1 MNQKII
7 PFKFKKKS
15 SESQEKI
22 NHSKKNYEN
31 IFNDIL
37 NRKKIDN
44 SDSKNITNESL
55 ENKNQVNKKNKIKYI
70 SKVNNSNNNKPI
82 KKNIDDFKSKSK
94 ISENNKKNIVSYM
107 ILNEIKKTKDKNILS
122 YNDHNNFDINNDYM
136 NKTNILKRNN
146 YNKILNHH
154 FEKKPI
160 YTHQN
165 SNSNCKKKNNKFLV
179 LQNSQKSE
187 KEDKENKSMKKYK
200 NMNYNLT
207 KNEIDKK
214 SSKPFNVVKVMKKY
228 ELDFSEK
235 NILLNS
241 KNSNIN
247 SQRQSKVKKKKE
259 NKKYECE
266 EKKEKKLPS
275 YKIKNLIYKD
285 LKKNNHFNYVN
296 KIAITNDDLKENV
309 NNKNN
314 INNNNNNRYNKIKDL
329 RLNKSNLNLNIN
341 LTNLSEKAKKT
352 NFFCDHNFNIEGT
365 NLLNNKH
372 FNRQNTN
379 DYHLPFYNHS
389 SNKKLS
395 NLNHIISKGIKVQS
409 ININLGED
417 NNDNN
422 NNFNKYKSKFRNKD
436 NGNFIFLSEKNLK
449 SKVID
454 LEKKETQSDHDNEDY
469 WSNRSMTNSCKSGF
483 TASTRLRSLSKER
496 DKIKLINK
504 IRKKNEDDM
513 ERIGDKL
520 LNIVN
525 NFHKF
530 NDYSKTN
537 RKSDNRLIE
546 IKSKYKL

>member
-1 MNQKII
+1 MGV
-7 PFKFKKKS
+7 
-15 SESQEKI
+15 
-22 NHSKKNYEN
+22 H
-31 IFNDIL
+31 
-37 NRKKIDN
+37 
-44 SDSKNITNESL
+44 
-55 ENKNQVNKKNKIKYI
+55 
-70 SKVNNSNNNKPI
+70 
-82 KKNIDDFKSKSK
+82 
-94 ISENNKKNIVSYM
+94 
-107 ILNEIKKTKDKNILS
+107 
-122 YNDHNNFDINNDYM
+122 
-136 NKTNILKRNN
+136 
-146 YNKILNHH
+146 
-154 FEKKPI
+154 
-160 YTHQN
+160 
-165 SNSNCKKKNNKFLV
+165 
-179 LQNSQKSE
+179 
-187 KEDKENKSMKKYK
+187 
-200 NMNYNLT
+200 LT

-483 TASTRLRSLSKER
+483 TVSTRLRSLSKER

>member
-1 MNQKII
+1 MGL
-7 PFKFKKKS
+7 
-15 SESQEKI
+15 
-22 NHSKKNYEN
+22 H
-31 IFNDIL
+31 
-37 NRKKIDN
+37 
-44 SDSKNITNESL
+44 
-55 ENKNQVNKKNKIKYI
+55 
-70 SKVNNSNNNKPI
+70 
-82 KKNIDDFKSKSK
+82 
-94 ISENNKKNIVSYM
+94 
-107 ILNEIKKTKDKNILS
+107 
-122 YNDHNNFDINNDYM
+122 
-136 NKTNILKRNN
+136 
-146 YNKILNHH
+146 
-154 FEKKPI
+154 
-160 YTHQN
+160 
-165 SNSNCKKKNNKFLV
+165 
-179 LQNSQKSE
+179 
-187 KEDKENKSMKKYK
+187 
-200 NMNYNLT
+200 LT

-436 NGNFIFLSEKNLK
+436 NGNFIFLSEKN
-449 SKVID
+449 
-454 LEKKETQSDHDNEDY
+454 
-469 WSNRSMTNSCKSGF
+469 
-483 TASTRLRSLSKER
+483 
-496 DKIKLINK
+496 
-504 IRKKNEDDM
+504 
-513 ERIGDKL
+513 
-520 LNIVN
+520 
-525 NFHKF
+525 
-530 NDYSKTN
+530 
-537 RKSDNRLIE
+537 
-546 IKSKYKL
+546 

>member
-1 MNQKII
+1 MNQKIF
-7 PFKFKKKS
+7 PFKFNKKS

-22 NHSKKNYEN
+22 NHSKKNYEH

-55 ENKNQVNKKNKIKYI
+55 ENKNQLNKKNKIKYI
-70 SKVNNSNNNKPI
+70 SKINNSNNNEPI
-82 KKNIDDFKSKSK
+82 KKNKDDFKSKSK
-94 ISENNKKNIVSYM
+94 ILENNKKNIVSYM
-107 ILNEIKKTKDKNILS
+107 ILNEIKKTKDKNISS

-136 NKTNILKRNN
+136 NKTNILTRNN
-146 YNKILNHH
+146 YNKILNQH

-160 YTHQN
+160 YIHQN
-165 SNSNCKKKNNKFLV
+165 SNSNCRKKNNKFLV
-179 LQNSQKSE
+179 PQNSQKSK
-187 KEDKENKSMKKYK
+187 KEDKQNKSVKKYK
-200 NMNYNLT
+200 NINLT

-214 SSKPFNVVKVMKKY
+214 NSKPFNVVKVMKKY
-228 ELDFSEK
+228 ELDFSVK

-241 KNSNIN
+241 KTPNIN
-247 SQRQSKVKKKKE
+247 SQKQSKVKKKKE

-266 EKKEKKLPS
+266 EKKEKKIPS

-285 LKKNNHFNYVN
+285 LKKNNHFNYMN
-296 KIAITNDDLKENV
+296 KIAITNDDLKENSI
-309 NNKNN
+309 NKNN
-314 INNNNNNRYNKIKDL
+314 INNYNNRHNKIKDL
-329 RLNKSNLNLNIN
+329 RINKSNLNININ
-341 LTNLSEKAKKT
+341 LTNFSEKAKKT
-352 NFFCDHNFNIEGT
+352 NFIYDHNFNIEST

-372 FNRQNTN
+372 FSRQNTN
-379 DYHLPFYNHS
+379 DCHLPFYNHS

-409 ININLGED
+409 INIYLGED

-422 NNFNKYKSKFRNKD
+422 NNFNKYKNKFKNKD
-436 NGNFIFLSEKNLK
+436 NGNFIFLSEKKLK
-449 SKVID
+449 SKQID
-454 LEKKETQSDHDNEDY
+454 LEKKETQSEHDYEDF

-504 IRKKNEDDM
+504 MRKKNEDDM

-530 NDYSKTN
+530 NNYSKKN
-537 RKSDNRLIE
+537 RKSDNRLNE
-546 IKSKYKL
+546 IKNKYKL